1 MVRRWRW
8 RRVAGGLAAALTL
21 LVVAALGGIAWYFST
36 LAVGVDH
43 STSRPAI
50 AWPGPDG
57 TVTITRHHE
66 ASLPGRYGLDWDGG
80 YGTVG
85 AVTAT
90 ATTTGSATVS
100 GEASSLDGSAA
111 DGTVTRRFT
120 QGSGTLTPGTRVLLD
135 SFAYRGD
142 PRTALGLNFQQ
153 VAVPTE
159 LGAMPAW
166 YVPATDDATAD
177 RGRTWVVFVHGHDS
191 NRQESL
197 RYLTALHRLRLP
209 VLVVTYRNDVGAPA
223 SPDGIDHLGETEW
236 RDVAAALTW
245 VQHTGG
251 RDVVLAGWSMGGAVS
266 LQAWDRGG
274 LRGFV
279 RGMVLDSPVVSWR
292 DVLMFQGGERGLP
305 SPVTDLALRVMQLR
319 SGIDLDRLDWVA
331 RERELTVPMLVF
343 ASDDDTYV
351 PDGPAKH
358 LAADRPDLVT
368 FVNVPGA
375 DHTRSWNV
383 DPTAYEARLTQWL
396 NAVGATSS

>member
-1 MVRRWRW
+1 VRGWRW
-8 RRVAGGLAAALTL
+8 RRVAGALAAALVL
-21 LVVAALGGIAWYFST
+21 LVVAAVGGIAWYFSS
-36 LAVGVDH
+36 LAVSVDH
-43 STSRPAI
+43 STSRPAT

-57 TVTITRHHE
+57 TVTISKHHE
-66 ASLPGRYGLDWDGG
+66 AGLPGRYGLEWDGG
-80 YGTVG
+80 YGTV
-85 AVTAT
+85 TAIT
-90 ATTTGSATVS
+90 ATTAAAGV
-100 GEASSLDGSAA
+100 ASSLEGSAA

-120 QGSGTLTPGTRVLLD
+120 PGTGTLTPGTRVLLD
-135 SFAYRGD
+135 S
-142 PRTALGLNFQQ
+142 
-153 VAVPTE
+153 
-159 LGAMPAW
+159 
-166 YVPATDDATAD
+166 TAD

-209 VLVVTYRNDVGAPA
+209 VLVVTYRNDVGAVA

-245 VQHTGG
+245 AQHSGA

-279 RGMVLDSPVVSWR
+279 RGMVLDSPVLSWR

-351 PDGPAKH
+351 PDGPAKQ

-396 NAVGATSS
+396 NAVAATSS